1 MFYRHCITLLF
12 CFKLMSY
19 VIISHAQQ
27 TDTLTIFAASSL
39 TDAFVELEHIY
50 ETQNPTVDVL
60 FNFAGSSTLAAQI
73 NAGAPADIFAS
84 ANEMQM
90 QALVDAEIIHDDDV
104 LIFATNRLI
113 IALPTE
119 NPAHIKSLSDL
130 ARDGVLLAFA
140 VPDVPIRVY
149 TDILLEMLNNEFG
162 DDYSSRVLQNVVTEE
177 ANVRQVIA
185 RVALGEVDA
194 GIVYQTDVVGDMS
207 DQLDLI
213 PIKADINPMATYP
226 IARLFNS
233 PHQELAQTFIDLVQS
248 EEGQMIMRR
257 YGFCSPVI
265 IEDDT
270 NPEVTPEA
278 TSEPLDETED
288 HITACE

>member
-39 TDAFVELEHIY
+39 TDAFVELERVY
-50 ETQNPTVDVL
+50 EIQNPTVDVI
-60 FNFAGSSTLAAQI
+60 FNFSGSATLATQI
-73 NAGAPADIFAS
+73 DAGAPADIFAS

-90 QALVDAEIIHDDDV
+90 QALVDAELVRSNEAIM
-104 LIFATNRLI
+104 FATNRLI
-113 IALPTE
+113 LALPAE
-119 NPAHIKSLSDL
+119 NPANIKSLSDL
-130 ARDGVLLAFA
+130 ARDDVLLALA

-149 TDILLEMLNNEFG
+149 TDILLEVLNNEFG

-207 DQLDLI
+207 DQLDVI

-226 IARLFNS
+226 IARLLGS

-288 HITACE
+288 HITDCE